1 MKSNDEELKLE
12 VPCEYSSGDEVLTS
26 SSENEYDDKSELL
39 EQVVTE
45 EQLVID
51 FQKEQEPDE
60 VLVKETPLPQSA
72 EKQKQYSILN
82 TIFRVICNP
91 FKKFKFVK

>member
-1 MKSNDEELKLE
+1 MDENNKELKIEL
-12 VPCEYSSGDEVLTS
+12 PCEYSSGDEVLTS

-39 EQVVTE
+39 EQLVTE

-51 FQKEQEPDE
+51 FQKEQPDE
-60 VLVKETPLPQSA
+60 VLVLETPLPQPA